1 MKETGDDTNR
11 RNKIPC
17 PWNGRI
23 NVVKMT
29 VLPKAIYIFSAL
41 PIKLLMAFFTE
52 IEKKILKIYGNIK
65 DQNSQKKS

>member
-1 MKETGDDTNR
+1 
-11 RNKIPC
+11 
-17 PWNGRI
+17 
-23 NVVKMT
+23 MT

-65 DQNSQKKS
+65 DQNSQKNPEK

>member
-52 IEKKILKIYGNIK
+52 IEKKF
-65 DQNSQKKS
+65 